1 MCASQSPRTRCNAKF
16 NSHMIFVLLS
26 AGTLSEERKVHV
38 AGLGF

>member
-1 MCASQSPRTRCNAKF
+1 MCASQSPRMRCNAKF

-26 AGTLSEERKVHV
+26 AGTLSEERKVHE